1 MVQQQLAVS
10 EQQVPITSLD
20 DTSNQ
25 WSGYTRAS
33 AFPQQ
38 PVHLQT
44 VSANN
49 DLLVTGGYGQQ
60 QAIPA
65 GFGSQQEN
73 TDARVNLMPKT
84 FVR

>member
-33 AFPQQ
+33 AFKQQ

-44 VSANN
+44 VFANN
-49 DLLVTGGYGQQ
+49 DLLATGGYGQQ